1 MKNIKLGDEL
11 TVGYDIFDKYG
22 NFVAGGTR
30 VIALSDEVSDE
41 YLKVR
46 IKGEKDT
53 VYCVSPEVFKD
64 ESNESVKNDFKDD
77 KLRWDLLPLEEIED
91 IVRVYHAGAKKYGPN
106 RWQGLDDGFNR
117 YKAALLRHLLE
128 YEKGERVDPD
138 TGCFHL
144 AQIAWNAIALLYL
157 DKHGKGL
164 LKKKENE

>member
-53 VYCVSPEVFKD
+53 MYCIPPEVFKD
-64 ESNESVKNDFKDD
+64 ESNESVKDDFKDD
-77 KLRWDLLPLEEIED
+77 KLRWDLLPLEEIEEV
-91 IVRVYHAGAKKYGPN
+91 VRVLHAGAKKYGPN
-106 RWQGLDDGFNR
+106 RWQNSLQDKYLIITNLNIGICFIYPKEKPGLNMMDI
-117 YKAALLRHLLE
+117 LRQRL
-128 YEKGERVDPD
+128 
-138 TGCFHL
+138 
-144 AQIAWNAIALLYL
+144 
-157 DKHGKGL
+157 
-164 LKKKENE
+164 